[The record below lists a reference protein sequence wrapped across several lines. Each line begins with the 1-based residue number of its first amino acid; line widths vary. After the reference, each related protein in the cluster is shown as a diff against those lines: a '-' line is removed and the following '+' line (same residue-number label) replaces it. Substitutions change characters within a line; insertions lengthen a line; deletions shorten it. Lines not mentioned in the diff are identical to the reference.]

1 MSNHMSTEAT
11 IKNLEIQVGQLAKQM
26 VEKPTNS
33 FGANTK
39 NNPRE
44 EYKAVWTRSLQK
56 IEVDQSEEGRADKG
70 GERKEEKNEE
80 RENMFLLP
88 KTKSQLA

>member
-56 IEVDQSEEGRADKG
+56 IEVDQSEEERAIKTQRTSG
-70 GERKEEKNEE
+70 KVMQKRGA
-80 RENMFLLP
+80 EN
-88 KTKSQLA
+88 